1 MADEAELVEGPYE
14 VHDFT
19 IADGSSGTDIE
30 KFTLMKLT
38 DPRTCAASD
47 GANVFAGI
55 LSATKVGGNGKTE
68 VGLWTEGIFKLTAC
82 ATPGTITAGMPVVL
96 SGPNLI
102 RVAIAAELLTG
113 AVIGKALE
121 TIAASTQGE
130 VKLGGL
136 N

>member
-1 MADEAELVEGPYE
+1 MANEAELVEGPYE
-14 VHDFT
+14 THDFT
-19 IADGSSGTDIE
+19 VADGSAGTDIE
-30 KFTLMKLT
+30 KFTLMKLS
-38 DPRTCAASD
+38 DPRTAAASSAAD
-47 GANVFAGI
+47 VFAGI
-55 LSATKVGGNGKTE
+55 AASTKVGGNGKLE
-68 VGLWTEGIFKLTAC
+68 LGLWTEGIFLLTAC

-96 SGPNLI
+96 SGANLI

-121 TIAASTQGE
+121 TIAANTQGE